1 MTNTAN
7 QPPRS
12 FPARLLASKLR
23 SDISDD
29 QSEIRELVIE
39 IDEPGF
45 NCSAGQSIGVLAPVP
60 QDSEAEFYLR
70 WYSIADIPDRDDQ
83 GRPNVAICVRRI
95 ITQDPIS
102 GEEVRGHCSNY
113 LCDLKP
119 GATLSVCG
127 PKGIAFPI
135 PADTSANLILI
146 GAGTGIAPF
155 RSFIKTLYRKHPDW
169 SGIVRLFYGT
179 RTGLD
184 VLYANDPSDD
194 LKQYF
199 DQETFDA
206 FKALSPAP
214 NWADPIAW
222 DLAYSE
228 RGNELLE
235 LMDDPKTYV
244 YVAGREETRNHLDS
258 LFGKLLGS
266 ANLWNL
272 KKQEL
277 AAAGRW
283 AELVYK

>member
-1 MTNTAN
+1 MTNDST

-12 FPARLLASKLR
+12 FPARLLANKPR
-23 SDISDD
+23 SDLSDA

-39 IDEPGF
+39 VDEPSF

-60 QDSEAEFYLR
+60 AGSDEPFYLR

-83 GRPNVAICVRRI
+83 RRQSVTICVRRI
-95 ITQDPIS
+95 VTKDPTT

-113 LCDLKP
+113 LCDLES
-119 GATLSVCG
+119 GAELTVCG

-135 PADTSANLILI
+135 PSDQTANLILI

-155 RSFIKTLYRKHPDW
+155 RSFIKTLHRQHPNW
-169 SGIVRLFYGT
+169 SGVVRLFYGT
-179 RTGLD
+179 QTGLD

-199 DQETFDA
+199 DQETFAA

-222 DLAYSE
+222 DLAFSE
-228 RGNELLE
+228 RGNELLA
-235 LMDDPKTYV
+235 LMDDSKTYV
-244 YVAGREETRNHLDS
+244 YVAGRQETRDHLDS

-266 ANLWNL
+266 ANLWSL
-272 KKQEL
+272 KKQAL
-277 AAAGRW
+277 VAAGRW
-283 AELVYK
+283 AELIYK